1 MLRDVDLSTFITNIP
16 ACREQ
21 FGDRA
26 VLRAMHFFADNA
38 RVPQQIQA
46 LKEKDYATFLR
57 LVEASGHSSWEC
69 LQNVTPAGAVSQQAV
84 AMTISVAKQFLN
96 GRGAVRVHGGG
107 FAGTVQA
114 FVPVEIVPQFKE
126 AMEAVLGANTC
137 NVMLIRPV
145 GGIRIA

>member
-1 MLRDVDLSTFITNIP
+1 
-16 ACREQ
+16 
-21 FGDRA
+21 
-26 VLRAMHFFADNA
+26 
-38 RVPQQIQA
+38 
-46 LKEKDYATFLR
+46 
-57 LVEASGHSSWEC
+57 
-69 LQNVTPAGAVSQQAV
+69 
-84 AMTISVAKQFLN
+84 MTISVAKQFLN

-126 AMEAVLGANTC
+126 AMEAVLGADTC